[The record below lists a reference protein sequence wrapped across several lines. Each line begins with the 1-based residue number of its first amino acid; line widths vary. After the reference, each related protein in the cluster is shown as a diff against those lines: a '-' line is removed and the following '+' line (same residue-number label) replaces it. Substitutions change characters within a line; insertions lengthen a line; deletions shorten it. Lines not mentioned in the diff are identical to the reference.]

1 MKKVFAKFCLVLS
14 VGLFAQ
20 SYTISQIPLPKT
32 YIFNLSPYSCNEDC
46 LDEYLQKGMIFSFL
60 ANANDINISQEKL
73 LEMKNIY
80 VSIFNLGASTTT
92 KQIRVAILLPYK
104 KIGKYATTTT
114 NAVFAYLMTK
124 NYSFELKGFSI
135 ESESYEDI
143 EKALE
148 KIDDEGFHYIIAPLT
163 YKGIEQL
170 LALDVEQNIFIPT
183 LNKENLEDIPEN
195 FYFGGIDYNEQSKV
209 LLQNAT
215 SPLVIFYDTSYTG
228 EKLKDIQKNTFLQHQ
243 SEETDLFVDNY
254 TQQDNKEVFIYPISS
269 HVTNLKNILKDNDQL
284 IDSSII
290 LDTPLVKSGL
300 IMSQLTLY
308 DVNTTKIL
316 STQINYDPLLL
327 SITQYE
333 DRKHMIIANSITQ
346 KNDILIE
353 TNALLKNDISY
364 DWINYTTTVGIDYF
378 FSMITGVPR
387 VYKIPLINNQ
397 MVYPIELKQPA
408 YSSFTDYIPPA
419 KELQSEE
426 NPL

>member
-1 MKKVFAKFCLVLS
+1 MKKIFVQLSLALS
-14 VGLFAQ
+14 VSLFAQ

-32 YIFNLSPYSCNEDC
+32 YIFNLSPYECNEDC
-46 LDEYLQKGMIFSFL
+46 LEEYLQKGMVFSFL
-60 ANANDINISQEKL
+60 ANINDTNVSREKL

-80 VSIFNLGASTTT
+80 VSIFNLGASTIA
-92 KQIRVAILLPYK
+92 KQIRIAMLIPYK

-124 NYSFELKGFSI
+124 NYSFELKSFSI

-143 EKALE
+143 QQAFEE
-148 KIDDEGFHYIIAPLT
+148 IEEEGFKYVIAPLT
-163 YKGIEQL
+163 YQGLEQL
-170 LALDVEQNIFIPT
+170 FALGVEQNIYIPT
-183 LNKENLEDIPEN
+183 INKEDLEDIPEN
-195 FYFGGIDYNEQSKV
+195 FYFGGIDYKEQSKV
-209 LLQNAT
+209 LLQHAA

-228 EKLKDIQKNTFLQHQ
+228 EKLRDIQKSIFLDHV
-243 SEETDLFVDNY
+243 EDNTDLFTDNY
-254 TQQDNKEVFIYPISS
+254 EQEDDKKVFIFPVSS
-269 HVTNLKNILKDNDQL
+269 HNSNLKNILKDNDDL
-284 IDSSII
+284 NNSSVV

-308 DVNTTKIL
+308 DVNTTNIL

-333 DRKHMIIANSITQ
+333 DRKQMIIANSITE

-364 DWINYTTTVGIDYF
+364 DWINYTTTIGIDYF
-378 FSMITGVPR
+378 FSMIAGTQR

-397 MVYPIELKQPA
+397 VIYPIELKVPS
-408 YSSFTDYIPPA
+408 YSSFVPY
-419 KELQSEE
+419 SSSSVEE
-426 NPL
+426 SSL